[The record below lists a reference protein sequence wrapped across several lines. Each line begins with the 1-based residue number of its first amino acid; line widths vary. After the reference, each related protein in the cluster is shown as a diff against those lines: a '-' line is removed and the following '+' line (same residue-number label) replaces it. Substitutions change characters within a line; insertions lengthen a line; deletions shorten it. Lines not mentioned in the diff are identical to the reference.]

1 MELTSDD
8 YVRLQILLE
17 RFKASE
23 SKSFMRLVTALD
35 NSVKEVLAAGELSE
49 MSQPAVAKI
58 NSIVDNRLRDLGS
71 GIIADIE
78 DRLRNFVREQAKIEA
93 NLLGIVYQPRWE
105 NLAFNVPIGI
115 DGADRGSNVGAFI
128 DHWWRDIR
136 SKVFG
141 AINRGAFEK
150 IKNSGLN
157 ANIRGTRALHYKD
170 GLLDTI
176 RRSAVGT
183 TNTAIQHLGIS
194 VRELLMQSTGT
205 KKVMW
210 SAMLESKT
218 CPRCGA
224 LDGRVFEINKGPR
237 PPLHHS
243 CRCIMMPFD
252 DRKEIVGTTFF
263 DWLKGQNEANVIASL
278 GQTKARL
285 FLRGGFSAT
294 DFSRLLL
301 DKKFEPLTL
310 DEIRKISPS
319 IFARAGV

>member
-17 RFKASE
+17 RYKASE
-23 SKSFMRLVTALD
+23 SQSFLRLVTALD
-35 NSVKEVLAAGELSE
+35 NSVKEVFANGELSE
-49 MSQPAVAKI
+49 MSQVAVSKVV
-58 NSIVDNRLRDLGS
+58 SIVDNRLQVLGS
-71 GIIADIE
+71 SLIADIE
-78 DRLRNFVREQAKIEA
+78 DRLRNFVREQGRMESS
-93 NLLGIVYQPRWE
+93 LLELPFQSRWE
-105 NLAFNVPIGI
+105 NMAFDTPLGL
-115 DGADRGSNVGAFI
+115 DGVDRGTTASAFI
-128 DHWWRDIR
+128 NRWWKDIR
-136 SKVFG
+136 AKAFG
-141 AINRGAFEK
+141 AIRRGAFEK
-150 IKNSGLN
+150 VKNSGLN
-157 ANIRGTRALHYKD
+157 ATIRGTRALHYKD

-183 TNTAIQHLGIS
+183 SNTSIQHLGVA
-194 VRELLMQSTGT
+194 VRELVMQVSGVR
-205 KKVMW
+205 KVMW

-237 PPLHHS
+237 APLHHS
-243 CRCIMMPFD
+243 CRCIMMPFND
-252 DRKEIVGTTFF
+252 KTEIVGTTFF
-263 DWLKGQNEANVIASL
+263 DWLKTKNESTVVASL
-278 GQTKARL
+278 GHTKARL
-285 FLRGGFSAT
+285 FLRGGMKSS